1 MTDNIQKLYEIA
13 GVEKQPVYS
22 GSQLYNPVITG
33 HEYSPFTAEEQ
44 LKLIKF
50 ISNTDVF
57 GNFHC
62 YIVSARWSID
72 YGKWA
77 VGVGGCDVC
86 HEQFEQALAGLVL
99 EMWDGIPVNQKQEI
113 KKILQ

>member
-22 GSQLYNPVITG
+22 GSQLYNPVIIG
-33 HEYSPFTAEEQ
+33 YEYSSLTAEKQ
-44 LKLIKF
+44 LELIKF
-50 ISNTDVF
+50 ISNADVF
-57 GNFHC
+57 GNFYC
-62 YIVSARWSID
+62 YIVSARWSVD

-77 VGVGGCDVC
+77 VGVGGCDVR

-99 EMWDGIPVNQKQEI
+99 EIWEGIPVNQKQEI